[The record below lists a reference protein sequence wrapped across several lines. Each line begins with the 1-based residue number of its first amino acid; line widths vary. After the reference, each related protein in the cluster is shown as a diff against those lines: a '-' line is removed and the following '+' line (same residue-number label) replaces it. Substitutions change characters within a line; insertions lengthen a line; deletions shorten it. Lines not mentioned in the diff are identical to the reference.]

1 MEECEALCTRVGI
14 MVGGHMRCLGSVT
27 HLRSRYGRGF
37 QLEVALWGQALP
49 VCDTVYSTL

>member
-37 QLEVALWGQALP
+37 QLEVALWGQAL